1 MMQIQYAKNLNPGRF
16 VLSTTL
22 SWPIW
27 FIVNFP
33 GKPGFKIDTF
43 LTPMGDKHSTRFL
56 LLCNCDLSKC
66 GKGRS
71 ASMFH
76 IN

>member
-43 LTPMGDKHSTRFL
+43 LTPMGTNILPDSCSCVTVIS
-56 LLCNCDLSKC
+56 LSVE
-66 GKGRS
+66 RVDQ